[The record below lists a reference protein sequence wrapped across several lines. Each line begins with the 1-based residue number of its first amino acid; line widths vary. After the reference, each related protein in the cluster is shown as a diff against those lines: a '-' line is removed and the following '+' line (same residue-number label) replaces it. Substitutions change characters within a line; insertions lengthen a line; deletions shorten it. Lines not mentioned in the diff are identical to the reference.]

1 MKNLKIY
8 GMNLAKSFLKSGT
21 INFCPKYFSSVCVR
35 DASMSMFMSI
45 NNSLIINPM
54 GNNSVDKENDL
65 VENLNLDELNK
76 NYNTN
81 ISNIEEDD
89 VSVDMKGRNSKAPK
103 RVSQF

>member
-1 MKNLKIY
+1 
-8 GMNLAKSFLKSGT
+8 
-21 INFCPKYFSSVCVR
+21 
-35 DASMSMFMSI
+35 
-45 NNSLIINPM
+45 M
-54 GNNSVDKENDL
+54 GNDSVDKENNL

-103 RVSQF
+103 RVSQYRIEIYVFY